1 MIRELFLGDSLLWS
15 CVWQS
20 TIFLVV
26 GLVSSFILRHR
37 SSRAHQ
43 VLFLAMMAAV
53 IVPVMSILVKHYE
66 LGMFVSEPVVI
77 QSQAEDWVT
86 ASNYGASGV
95 ILAENIEHK
104 PGLIEKNSPPAIT
117 GSESAKFPW
126 HLVVLYGWIAASLIL
141 AARLLVTFVLGVR
154 LLGRALPLDCQRIK
168 EAAYLAKAKLGIDKD
183 VMVRSSRGVHSP
195 VIWCWRHRPVLL
207 VPSAAGRFDNG
218 LDWAGVLCHE
228 LAHWKRQDH
237 ISGLLAELVVCI
249 LPWHPLVWWA
259 KSRLVRLSEQACD
272 DWVVATVQ
280 PGTDYAESLL
290 DLTPC
295 GQMAFVPAVV
305 HSRKGLAGRVRRIL
319 EDNCSNPQTGVV
331 WALIVSLVVL
341 CLTVGIAF
349 AQTRPAVQPSAI
361 QNIIVPTIGLA
372 ELENPNNVESNV
384 IVLRLVDSDSRPVAG
399 AKAGA
404 GASTRDVPV
413 LGSKLSWYLR
423 SREHNISNDLGEIT
437 LTREKLF
444 SPSWPADRKLALYVL
459 HEDRRIGA
467 VCEIS
472 KDGKQEEIELTLVPV
487 CHVHGRLGS
496 EGLKKIGRP
505 LTWTNVY
512 LQWNQDSFG
521 VLSHTSDNQRFE
533 FLVPPGEY
541 QLMAYG
547 SGGKGG
553 KPPGITAATKH
564 KRLTIEVKEGESDL
578 DLGIIDLP
586 PTKTSTLIG
595 KPAIEFGPIK
605 AWKNGPPV
613 KLADLTGKAV
623 IIYFN
628 GSSPSTSRDLPRLV
642 NLHKQ
647 FENKGLVIIALYNSA
662 SMEDLEKK
670 WLEVYEKYGGV
681 SDVPFRV
688 AIDGGEP
695 TFYEGTNK
703 KRLGATYGAYDITGN
718 PTTILIDPEGK
729 VVGRLNF
736 YKAKE
741 ILEEML
747 GVKPIPPALPTWRQ
761 RFDQVYRLDP
771 QQVIKRISPP
781 FIPERKDY
789 YFDHAPDQARA
800 IPDGPRM
807 MTFSWDGKLDP
818 NKGGFGS
825 VRDLTEPLDLFG
837 LESYEYEGPEELLSL
852 KLPGDWIVRAGT
864 TIEERMKALEELLAE
879 ELGRNIRFVK
889 RTVEREVIVA
899 TGKFKFHPP
908 SGTYESNSVHLF
920 SDQVDPDER
929 AGGGTADSVSD
940 FLQRLGSR
948 VKMSV
953 IDKTKSSEQVR
964 IPYLHHRSSRLR
976 DVKDEVE
983 KAKKLK
989 TLLANLTDQ
998 TDLQFKVER
1007 QPAEIWFVMET
1018 KGN

>member
-1 MIRELFLGDSLLWS
+1 MIREIFLSDSLLWG

-26 GLVSSFILRHR
+26 GLVVSFILRHR

-53 IVPVMSILVKHYE
+53 IVPIMRILVKHYE
-66 LGMFVSEPVVI
+66 MGVFVAEPVVI
-77 QSQAEDWVT
+77 QSPAEDWAT
-86 ASNYGASGV
+86 ASIS
-95 ILAENIEHK
+95 AEDIEHK
-104 PGLIEKNSPPAIT
+104 PGPIEEILPSTMAV
-117 GSESAKFPW
+117 SESAKVPW
-126 HLVVLYGWIAASLIL
+126 RSVVLCGWIVASLIL
-141 AARLLVTFVLGVR
+141 AIRLFITFMLGVR
-154 LLGRALPLDCQRIK
+154 LLGRALPLDCQRIE
-168 EAAYLAKAKLGIDKD
+168 EAAHLARAKLGIVKD
-183 VMVRSSRGVHSP
+183 VMVRSSRSVHSP
-195 VIWCWRHRPVLL
+195 VIWCWRRRPVLL
-207 VPSAAGRFDNG
+207 LPSEAGRLDNG
-218 LDWAGVLCHE
+218 VDWAGVLCHE
-228 LAHWKRQDH
+228 LAHYKRRDH
-237 ISGLLAELVVCI
+237 ISGLLAELAVCI
-249 LPWHPLVWWA
+249 LPWHPLLWWA
-259 KSRLVRLSEQACD
+259 KSRLVRLCEQACD
-272 DWVVATVQ
+272 DWVVATGQ
-280 PGTDYAESLL
+280 PCTDYAESLL
-290 DLTPC
+290 DLTPG

-305 HSRKGLAGRVRRIL
+305 SSKKGLAGRVRRIL
-319 EDNCSNPQTGVV
+319 KDNCGNPQTGVV

-361 QNIIVPTIGLA
+361 QNIIVPTISLA
-372 ELENPNNVESNV
+372 EPEKPNDAESNV

-404 GASTRDVPV
+404 SARTRDVPV

-423 SREHNISNDLGEIT
+423 SREHNISNNLGEIT

-444 SPSWPADRKLALYVL
+444 SPSWSADRKLALYVL
-459 HEDRRIGA
+459 HEDRHIGT

-472 KDGKQEEIELTLVPV
+472 KDGKQEEIELTLVPA

-521 VLSHTSDNQRFE
+521 VLSHISDNQRFE

-547 SGGKGG
+547 SGSKGG

-564 KRLTIEVKEGESDL
+564 KSLTIEVKEGESDL
-578 DLGIIDLP
+578 DLGITDLP

-613 KLADLTGKAV
+613 KLADLIGKAV
-623 IIYFN
+623 IIYFDGN
-628 GSSPSTSRDLPRLV
+628 SPNTSRDLPILV
-642 NLHKQ
+642 ELHEQ
-647 FENKGLVIIALYNSA
+647 FQDKGLVIIALYNSA
-662 SMEDLEKK
+662 SMKDLEKK
-670 WLEVYEKYGGV
+670 WVEVYERFGGV
-681 SDVPFRV
+681 KDVPFRI

-695 TFYEGTNK
+695 SFYEGTDK
-703 KRLGATYGAYDITGN
+703 LRLGATYATYDITSD
-718 PTTILIDPEGK
+718 PTTILIDLEGK
-729 VVGRLNF
+729 IVGELNL
-736 YKAKE
+736 YYAKE
-741 ILEEML
+741 TLEKML
-747 GVKPIPPALPTWRQ
+747 SVKPKLPIWRQ

-781 FIPERKDY
+781 FIPERRDY
-789 YFDHAPDQARA
+789 YLNEHSGQASLIDRSPDRF
-800 IPDGPRM
+800 
-807 MTFSWDGKLDP
+807 TFHWDGKL
-818 NKGGFGS
+818 KRWGLGFINTPDIDS
-825 VRDLTEPLDLFG
+825 TLRNVLRINTF
-837 LESYEYEGPEELLSL
+837 EYEGPEELLSL
-852 KLPGDWIVRAGT
+852 KLPGDWIVRDEASQ
-864 TIEERMKALEELLAE
+864 EVKLKALEQLLAD

-920 SDQVDPDER
+920 SGQVDPDER
-929 AGGGTADSVSD
+929 SGGGTADSVSN

-976 DVKDEVE
+976 DIKDEVE

-1007 QPAEIWFVMET
+1007 QPAEIWFVTET